1 MTSVPSNPKIYH
13 ITHIDNL
20 PNIAA
25 TTKLFSDAN
34 RIANDLDC
42 SLVGMST
49 IKQRRLEEIE
59 VSCHL
64 GTKVGQYV
72 PFYFCPRSI
81 MLYILHMGNHP
92 DISYTGGQEQIVHL
106 QCDLNATIDWAT
118 ANRVNWAFSDR
129 NAGSYL
135 VLFYKDRSDLSKI
148 DWDAVS
154 SRDFRDAKVKE
165 GKQAEFL
172 TFDVFPWILI
182 EKIGIIN
189 STMEL
194 EVQTALANVGHQPI
208 IAIERS
214 WYF

>member
-20 PNIAA
+20 PNIIASA
-25 TTKLFSDAN
+25 GLVSDAN
-34 RIANDLDC
+34 RITNALNC
-42 SLVGMST
+42 SLVGRANT
-49 IKQRRLEEIE
+49 N
-59 VSCHL
+59 
-64 GTKVGQYV
+64 
-72 PFYFCPRSI
+72 SI
-81 MLYILHMGNHP
+81 
-92 DISYTGGQEQIVHL
+92 
-106 QCDLNATIDWAT
+106 
-118 ANRVNWAFSDR
+118 NWAFSDR

-135 VLFYKDRSDLSKI
+135 VLFYKDISALNKI
-148 DWDAVS
+148 DWVAVH

-194 EVQTALANVGHQPI
+194 KVQATLANAGHQPV
-208 IAIERS
+208 IAVERS